1 MQTHSENPVL
11 DTKLERIGNILRL
24 TGWLSF
30 GIELALAA
38 ASILILIFVVG
49 GRNFNQDV
57 APVSPVPGARVIDTA
72 PNTPGIN
79 IGIFWAI
86 AGILALLIGIFLAF
100 RQVRFA
106 KRMRNSDTHYH
117 PKKAEI
123 LQVLR
128 WGVIVGLIGML
139 LSILGGGATLGVLL
153 SKSIA
158 QPQGVAIYDPSRII
172 RSLDIFVAMANM
184 NGIAA
189 HFIGTTVNLVLFNW
203 LHRQ

>member
-1 MQTHSENPVL
+1 MQTSSDRVL

-24 TGWLSF
+24 TGWSSF
-30 GIELALAA
+30 GLQLSLAA
-38 ASILILIFVVG
+38 ASGLILVFVVG

-57 APVSPVPGARVIDTA
+57 APVSPVPGARVVDTI

-86 AGILALLIGIFLAF
+86 AGVLALLVGIYLAF

-106 KRMRNSDTHYH
+106 KRLRHSDANHH

-128 WGVIVGLIGML
+128 WGVIAGLVGML

-184 NGIAA
+184 NSIAA
-189 HFIGTTVNLVLFNW
+189 HFIGTVANLTLFNW